1 MLKKLDAKSI
11 IIIIL
16 ASLLVVFIWL
26 EPNKKINY
34 YKNELKALK
43 EVNIELL
50 KTNDS
55 LKKANVLIDNEI
67 KSRNDIVDEENNIY
81 LLLNL
86 NFTIGDLWM
95 LAAAIGWAL
104 YSIYLFYWKS
114 QLPIFQRFT
123 LVAFFGAVSLLPFYI
138 VEEIVVQRTI
148 FNSNFILLVLCAAI
162 SPGII
167 AFTLYTQAQ
176 KSLGASLT
184 GFTLYI
190 FTIYAAIYGFI
201 FFDEKLESFHYLGT
215 VLVFIGVYLAKKNYE
230 TKT

>member
-67 KSRNDIVDEENNIY
+67 K
-81 LLLNL
+81 NL
-86 NFTIGDLWM
+86 H
-95 LAAAIGWAL
+95 
-104 YSIYLFYWKS
+104 K
-114 QLPIFQRFT
+114 
-123 LVAFFGAVSLLPFYI
+123 
-138 VEEIVVQRTI
+138 
-148 FNSNFILLVLCAAI
+148 
-162 SPGII
+162 II
-167 AFTLYTQAQ
+167 EVN
-176 KSLGASLT
+176 
-184 GFTLYI
+184 
-190 FTIYAAIYGFI
+190 
-201 FFDEKLESFHYLGT
+201 EKLLIQYNNEITDL
-215 VLVFIGVYLAKKNYE
+215 KKRKNEIPSKVNILNADMVAIEFTNYF
-230 TKT
+230 KRRKSGSNPK